1 MPFLADGVASG
12 GYLLFGVFAASEH
25 LGSKDWSNTHQTS
38 LIYNHDAS
46 AMVTIKGD
54 FGESGSFCC
63 FAPILQPRFL
73 AAAWATTF
81 GDPLLPDC
89 LRRAGLP
96 GENLFPRQVYD
107 RDHRKGTV

>member
-1 MPFLADGVASG
+1 MVFLP
-12 GYLLFGVFAASEH
+12 LLNIWVLKIGQIFINH
-25 LGSKDWSNTHQTS
+25 IMIN
-38 LIYNHDAS
+38 NHDAS

-96 GENLFPRQVYD
+96 GENLFPRRAYD

>member
-1 MPFLADGVASG
+1 MMI
-12 GYLLFGVFAASEH
+12 
-25 LGSKDWSNTHQTS
+25 N
-38 LIYNHDAS
+38 NHDTS

-96 GENLFPRQVYD
+96 GENLFPRRAYD

>member
-1 MPFLADGVASG
+1 LVFLP
-12 GYLLFGVFAASEH
+12 LLNIWVLKIGPISINH
-25 LGSKDWSNTHQTS
+25 IM
-38 LIYNHDAS
+38 IYNHDAS